1 MGDFFPLGAL
11 FAMLGPIFVKKKLK
25 VSAIFNGLKSKAPL
39 FFKEHEVDLLFFL
52 TLTIEQIASQVFDRS
67 GFFPFFSKKF

>member
-52 TLTIEQIASQVFDRS
+52 TLTIE
-67 GFFPFFSKKF
+67 